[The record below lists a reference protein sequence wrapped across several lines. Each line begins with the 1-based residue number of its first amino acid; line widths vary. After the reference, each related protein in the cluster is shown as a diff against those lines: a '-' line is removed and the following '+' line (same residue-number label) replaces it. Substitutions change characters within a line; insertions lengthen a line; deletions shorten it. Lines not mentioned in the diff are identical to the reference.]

1 MTNSLQIAILEA
13 AHDGVLNNHEAIDL
27 INHTYENPVMEG
39 MNLDARAEYKERT
52 KAAKELVKKYK
63 ECKKNNKLDE
73 ADKCLDKAIKILEDL
88 DDSLKDYQDAST
100 FGSFFFGLY
109 APTIKDFIPI
119 YGYATNLINEIKVL
133 FNAVG
138 KAVRG
143 KNLSMGDFNMYIS
156 RLSQYNKQFI
166 STLKAK
172 KVELKK
178 YKNAVAK
185 ESVEDEVT
193 LDDLLAEMT
202 DLV

>member
-27 INHTYENPVMEG
+27 INQTYDKPIMEG
-39 MNLDARAEYKERT
+39 MNLEARSEYKERT

-63 ECKKNNKLDE
+63 QCKKDNKLDE

-88 DDSLKDYQDAST
+88 DDSLKEYKDASS

-119 YGYATNLINEIKVL
+119 YGYATQVINEIKVI
-133 FNAVG
+133 FNAIG
-138 KAVRG
+138 KAVKG
-143 KNLSMGDFNMYIS
+143 KSLSMGDFNMYIS
-156 RLSQYNKQFI
+156 RLQQYNKQFI
-166 STLKAK
+166 QTLKSK

-185 ESVEDEVT
+185 ESVEDDVT

>member
-1 MTNSLQIAILEA
+1 MSNNLQIAILEA

-27 INHTYENPVMEG
+27 INQTYEKPVMEG

-52 KAAKELVKKYK
+52 KAARELVKKYK
-63 ECKKNNKLDE
+63 QCKKDNKLDE

-119 YGYATNLINEIKVL
+119 YGYATAVINEIKVL
-133 FNAVG
+133 FNAIG
-138 KAVRG
+138 KAIKG
-143 KNLSMGDFNMYIS
+143 KNLSLGDFNMYIS
-156 RLSQYNKQFI
+156 GLSQYNKQFI
-166 STLKAK
+166 ATLKA
-172 KVELKK
+172 KK

-185 ESVEDEVT
+185 ESVEDDVT

>member
-27 INHTYENPVMEG
+27 INQTYDKPVMEG

-63 ECKKNNKLDE
+63 QCKKDNKLDE

-119 YGYATNLINEIKVL
+119 YGYATNVINQIKVV

-138 KAVRG
+138 KAVKG

-178 YKNAVAK
+178 YKTAVAK